1 MSIVHKFKGNSN
13 NFSWEGV
20 TPVSYP
26 GKEGV
31 FKHVLIGAAEGAPH
45 YIIRYFRLEPGCSS
59 NYESHEKDHGVVIMH
74 GKGKVQL
81 NESFFE
87 VEPYDAVYVSS
98 NDIHQFTNIGDE
110 PFGFLC
116 VIIP

>member
-1 MSIVHKFKGNSN
+1 VHKLKA
-13 NFSWEGV
+13 
-20 TPVSYP
+20 TPAILVGKALLLYLTP
-26 GKEGV
+26 GKEGIY
-31 FKHVLIGAAEGAPH
+31 KHVLVGPAEGAPH

-59 NYESHEKDHGVVIMH
+59 NYESHEKDHGVVILH

-87 VEPYDAVYVSS
+87 LEPYDAVYVSS
-98 NDIHQFTNIGDE
+98 NDIHQFTNTGDE